1 MPEYVR
7 VAEFEVD
14 EAGLDAMVSGI
25 SAESG
30 PPEGV
35 PGKAI
40 TVLADRSAGK
50 VRIAVRFGSEE
61 DLRTGSAALDAMS
74 PPPGANVRRV
84 SVEEFEVVLEREAP

>member
-7 VAEFEVD
+7 VATFEAD
-14 EAGLDAMVSGI
+14 EAALDAMVSEI
-25 SAESG
+25 NSHSG

-50 VRIAVRFGSEE
+50 VRIVVRFGSEE
-61 DLRTGSAALDAMS
+61 DLRKGSAVLDGMS
-74 PPPGANVRRV
+74 PPSDTALRRV
-84 SVEEFEVVLEREAP
+84 SVESYEVVLDRQAL

>member
-7 VAEFEVD
+7 VADFEAD
-14 EAGLDAMVSGI
+14 EAALDAMVSGI
-25 SAESG
+25 NEESG

-35 PGKAI
+35 PAKSV

-50 VRIAVRFGSEE
+50 VRIVVRFGSEE
-61 DLRTGSAALDAMS
+61 DLRTGSAALEAMS

-84 SVEEFEVVLEREAP
+84 AVEEFEVVLKRETP

>member
-1 MPEYVR
+1 MSEYVR
-7 VAEFEVD
+7 VADFEGD
-14 EAGLDAMVSGI
+14 EAALEAMVKGI

-40 TVLADRSAGK
+40 TVLADRSGGK
-50 VRIAVRFGSEE
+50 IRIVVRFGSEE

-74 PPPGANVRRV
+74 PPEDINVRRV
-84 SVEEFEVVLEREAP
+84 SVEQFEVLLEREA